1 MKRLTLCF
9 IASLILSFNAFS
21 YEAVLSVTDNDDN
34 NEIYNLVVL
43 VDDETQSL
51 KELYKDTYVGSVKV
65 HRDLLDPKALS
76 TKQGVVLEQRKG
88 YNVLSLKSDNFD
100 YDRGGRITIDTLYS
114 GISGER
120 RGYDVELAKDLTGWK
135 LFSNNKIVSKFH
147 VKVNKKL
154 IIGTIGIK
162 TLRME

>member
-65 HRDLLDPKALS
+65 QRDLLDPKALS
-76 TKQGVVLEQRKG
+76 TKQGVVLEHRKG